1 MNHSGTNR
9 VWELKNIEKFNYSS
23 PAIRL
28 VHLTYVTGGS
38 LDRLTIDGITSFNC
52 QGRQGC

>member
-1 MNHSGTNR
+1 MMNHSGTNR

-38 LDRLTIDGITSFNC
+38 LDRLTIDG
-52 QGRQGC
+52 